1 MKHISGE
8 AIALL
13 DAMKE
18 KRVSKRQ
25 LAEEI
30 KPLFD
35 EYFFGVT
42 ACGDG
47 TIYYHLPNGQ
57 IFKLSV
63 NEVGGT
69 ETFMSAIR

>member
-47 TIYYHLPNGQ
+47 TIYYHLPNG
-57 IFKLSV
+57 
-63 NEVGGT
+63 
-69 ETFMSAIR
+69 

>member
-18 KRVSKRQ
+18 RRVSKRQ

-35 EYFFGVT
+35 EYFLGVT

-47 TIYYHLPNGQ
+47 AIYYHLPNGQ
-57 IFKLSV
+57 KFKLSFI
-63 NEVGGT
+63 EVG
-69 ETFMSAIR
+69 